1 MVGAVATVWG
11 VYLSIQYS
19 QSNYQEDIKNR
30 VLPFIALTP
39 LRVKSKSSPFGIS
52 DVKKEVSIFNEY
64 EESKI
69 DKIYFVIKDGN
80 IEAQTSLTKI
90 QEEKVKNGGWH
101 RRTNAKGE
109 IEIVCVDLL
118 KMPFELEN
126 VGNGVANDF
135 RIGLNPQTVKEEE
148 WKYTPSIPL
157 KVGQTLYIHIYCED
171 GDKSEGGYI
180 LDMEYE
186 DIYGNRYSQKNGIII
201 VTINDVAQ
209 ATFLTGY
216 PQRKIDKWKKR

>member
-1 MVGAVATVWG
+1 
-11 VYLSIQYS
+11 
-19 QSNYQEDIKNR
+19 
-30 VLPFIALTP
+30 
-39 LRVKSKSSPFGIS
+39 
-52 DVKKEVSIFNEY
+52 
-64 EESKI
+64 
-69 DKIYFVIKDGN
+69 
-80 IEAQTSLTKI
+80 
-90 QEEKVKNGGWH
+90 
-101 RRTNAKGE
+101 
-109 IEIVCVDLL
+109 
-118 KMPFELEN
+118 MPFELEN

-201 VTINDVAQ
+201 TINDVAQ